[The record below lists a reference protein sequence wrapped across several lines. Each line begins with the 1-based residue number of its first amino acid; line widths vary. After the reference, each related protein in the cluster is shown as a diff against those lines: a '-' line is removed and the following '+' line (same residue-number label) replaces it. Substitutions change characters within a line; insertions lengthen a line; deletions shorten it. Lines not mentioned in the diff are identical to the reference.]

1 MLSYSVSNAKIV
13 KNSFDEKK
21 VDKEPNARTKRIDPV
36 DAMINAHITQMKFA
50 EKEKIDYNKEME
62 DYLDQMGWSD

>member
-1 MLSYSVSNAKIV
+1 M
-13 KNSFDEKK
+13 
-21 VDKEPNARTKRIDPV
+21 DKEPNARTKRIDPV